1 MAGRRARERKQRVR
15 RRLIG
20 GIIALVVLVGVGIAA
35 AWGIPRIADRF
46 SGPEDYP
53 GPGTG
58 EVVVQVQS
66 GDNGYDV
73 AATLHE
79 QDVIASAEAFTD
91 ILVADPSIQ
100 LQPGAYRL
108 MQQMSAQGAV
118 DALVDPANKVELR
131 VTVPEGYTL
140 PQVYERLERDIGIPQ
155 AEFLQAAGDLTQFAL
170 PENAIS
176 LEGWLFPATYTF
188 DEGVTAV
195 DVLTTMVERQR
206 EALESAGV
214 AEADQERVL
223 IMASLVQREAR
234 LPDDFGRVARV
245 FQNRLD
251 VNMPLQ
257 SDATVAY
264 GTGNLHVVT
273 TTAEERA
280 DASNPYN
287 TYANPGLPVGP
298 IGAPGDAAIQA
309 ALAPTEG
316 AWLYFVTVNPE
327 TGETVF
333 SETLAEH
340 EVGVAA
346 GGQDDLE
353 VGVEIAVAVQSLAL
367 EAQRLAGVDAGRQVE
382 LHRTVERRHAHL
394 GAEHGF
400 IQRDRHV
407 GTDIGAI
414 AAELLGFAEPHRDQR
429 VAGLAQPG

>member
-1 MAGRRARERKQRVR
+1 MAGRRARERKQRGR

-20 GIIALVVLVGVGIAA
+20 AIIALVIVGALGIGA
-35 AWGIPRIADRF
+35 AWGIPRLVDRF

-58 EVVVQVQS
+58 EVLVQVQS
-66 GDNGYDV
+66 GQNGYDV
-73 AATLHE
+73 AATLVE
-79 QDVIASAEAFTD
+79 QDVVASAEAFTD

-108 MQQMSAQGAV
+108 MQQMSAQGAL
-118 DALVDPANKVELR
+118 DALIDPANKVELR

-140 PQVYERLERDIGIPQ
+140 PQVFERLERDLGIPQ
-155 AEFLQAAGDLTQFAL
+155 AELLQASGDLAQFEL
-170 PENAIS
+170 PANAVS

-195 DVLTTMVERQR
+195 DVLSSMVERQR
-206 EALESAGV
+206 QALEQAGV

-223 IMASLVQREAR
+223 IFASLVQREAR
-234 LPDDFGRVARV
+234 LPDDFGKVARV

-251 VNMPLQ
+251 IGMPLQ

-273 TTAEERA
+273 TTSEERA
-280 DASNPYN
+280 DATNPYN

-298 IGAPGDAAIQA
+298 IGAPGDVAIQA

-316 AWLYFVTVNPE
+316 DWLYFVTVNPE

-340 EVGVAA
+340 EVGVAQFQQFLRDNPGW
-346 GGQDDLE
+346 GG
-353 VGVEIAVAVQSLAL
+353 
-367 EAQRLAGVDAGRQVE
+367 
-382 LHRTVERRHAHL
+382 
-394 GAEHGF
+394 
-400 IQRDRHV
+400 
-407 GTDIGAI
+407 
-414 AAELLGFAEPHRDQR
+414 
-429 VAGLAQPG
+429 